1 MWSTFVP
8 GNRRSARRHRQPNRG
23 HCRRGYLPRLE
34 ALEDRCLLSSSPI
47 GVVRSDYFLDT
58 ISTLPH
64 YYGLPAQLD
73 VHEVAPVYAPGQTPG
88 PTQAAILV
96 PGGSQDAVTSFDLQ
110 YQDYSLQ
117 QSMARAGIHTFALN
131 WLGWGLSTRF
141 GQDDPRNA
149 SLSEQQA
156 YLIPNPLSQTAANPD
171 PFHFT
176 NTQALLDQLDAVV
189 NDVRDRLGVDK
200 VSLFAASRGALV
212 VGPYTYL
219 HPEKVKN
226 VVFHAGGYNF
236 PADPPALL
244 PQPGPSLQVRDRAVI
259 EADWTRQVDNVAFPG
274 QLDPA
279 ILDPIWQSLMA
290 RDPLGSTWG
299 TNGLL
304 RFPSADYWGWNPQ
317 QHQASRVTV
326 PALALVGMLDAT
338 LPAGPATEVQLYND
352 LGSEKKVLI
361 KVDGGS
367 HFLRW
372 EGSTSPTW
380 RGPHAT
386 VQDAAVQW
394 ITSETYQGATSGTF
408 EVHSDGSIEEGPARV
423 ASVVVNDGS
432 AQRSMVNSLTV
443 TFSTVVRL
451 DPGAFE
457 LARQGGGV
465 TDLNVA
471 EAIVDGQSVDT
482 LTFVGAGI
490 IGGSLADGHYTLTI
504 HGNLVHDSFG
514 QALDGA
520 GTGVAGSDHVE
531 SFFRLFGDSDGDGHV
546 KGRDLLRFLGAFG
559 SRKGDPDYLWYFDY
573 DGNGRVDLGDLFQ
586 LLVRFGR

>member
-1 MWSTFVP
+1 MFLA
-8 GNRRSARRHRQPNRG
+8 NALRRMLPRVARR
-23 HCRRGYLPRLE
+23 RRGPCRLHKRLVVE
-34 ALEDRCLLSSSPI
+34 ALEDRCLLS

-73 VHEVAPVYAPGQTPG
+73 IHEVAPVYSPGQEHR

-96 PGGSQDAVTSFDLQ
+96 HGRTIDAVTGFDLQ

-117 QSMARAGIHTFALN
+117 ESMARAGINTFAVN
-131 WLGWGLSTRF
+131 FLGWGLSTHF
-141 GQDDPRNA
+141 GLDDARNA
-149 SLSEQQA
+149 SLSDQQT
-156 YLIPNPLSQTAANPD
+156 YLIPNPLDHTYDNPD

-176 NTQALLDQLDAVV
+176 NTSALVNQLDAVV
-189 NDVRDRLGVDK
+189 NDVRDRLGVQQ
-200 VSLFAASRGALV
+200 VSLFAWSRGGLV
-212 VGPYTYL
+212 VGPYSYL

-226 VVFHAGGYNF
+226 LILLSSAYNF
-236 PADPPALL
+236 AADPPDPL
-244 PQPGPSLQVRDRAVI
+244 PQPGPSLEIRDRAFL

-274 QLDPA
+274 QQDPA

-299 TNGLL
+299 TNGLN

-317 QHQASRVTV
+317 QHQASLVTV
-326 PALALVGMLDAT
+326 PTLVLQGQLDAT
-338 LPAGPATEVQLYND
+338 LPAGPATGVQLYND

-367 HFLRW
+367 HLMPW

-386 VQDAAVQW
+386 LQDAAVQW

-408 EVHSDGSIEEGPARV
+408 EVHADGSIEEGPAKV

-443 TFSTVVRL
+443 TFSTVVHL

-457 LARQGGGV
+457 LVRQEGGV
-465 TDLNVA
+465 IQFNVSQA
-471 EAIVDGQSVDT
+471 VLDGHSVDT
-482 LTFVGAGI
+482 LTFSGAGI

-504 HGNLVHDSFG
+504 HGNLVHDDFA
-514 QALDGA
+514 QALDG
-520 GTGVAGSDHVE
+520 DHTDT
-531 SFFRLFGDSDGDGHV
+531 FFRLFGDSDGDGHV
-546 KGRDLLRFLGAFG
+546 GLQDLLRLGSTLGKHA
-559 SRKGDPDYLWYFDY
+559 GDPGYLWYFDY
-573 DGNGRVDLGDLFQ
+573 DGRVDFGDLLQ
-586 LLVRFGR
+586 LLRRLGQ